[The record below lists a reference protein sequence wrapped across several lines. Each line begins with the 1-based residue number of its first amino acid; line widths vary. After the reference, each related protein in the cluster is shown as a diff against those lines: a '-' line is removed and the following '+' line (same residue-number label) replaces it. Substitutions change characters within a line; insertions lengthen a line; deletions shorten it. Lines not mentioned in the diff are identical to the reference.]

1 MKKTGNRQ
9 LFFISVLFLLL
20 ILPVQHLH
28 AQQPEV
34 EATVSETKVFT
45 GEQMELSIQV
55 KSRTSHNVEL
65 PLIPEFSGFRLLST
79 NPSRSTSISIVNNQT
94 TRTTTYTYLFVALE
108 PGNYTIP
115 PVTIMV
121 DGESRQTQS
130 IPVEVVEKGAL
141 SSDGP
146 QLPDIFVQIEL
157 DEENPVAGQQV
168 VASVVLYFKQGV
180 EVTSFQPAFG
190 WQTDGFWKEELEN
203 ISQPRAESTIKNGVR
218 YRKATLLRYALFPS
232 RGGEFVLSEYG
243 LRLGIR
249 SQPRRNDPFGSFFGG
264 AGSNQRRVN
273 IQSEPLTVNV
283 RSLPSLPANSIG
295 MNAVGD
301 LRVER
306 SIDTNRLRAG
316 DSIELVTKIEGTGNI
331 PLIRRPQYSLPDN
344 IDTFN
349 PRESSD
355 VERRGLTIR
364 GSKTYTEFLVSR
376 APGNFTLPEERIAI
390 YDPQQ
395 RRYRTVTLPA
405 INFEVLPA
413 LASQATSSGDGRA
426 TLQPVTGLAV
436 WYSGEAVPVYR
447 TAWFWIFLLIPVF
460 AVATARWRKY
470 MQDKL
475 LTDATFRRR
484 HFSYQTA
491 KDRIKNA
498 ETHLKNDQTRE
509 VYRELHRAISGYI
522 TDKLGL
528 PEAGLSDEEL
538 LRTIEDHSVNGQI
551 TGPLK
556 FLLDKCNTISYAPE
570 AEKEDIIS
578 DIEKTE
584 LLINQLKQKL

>member
-1 MKKTGNRQ
+1 MKETGNRG
-9 LFFISVLFLLL
+9 LLWVLIPFLFLMQGNLL
-20 ILPVQHLH
+20 Y

-45 GEQMELSIQV
+45 GEQLNLSIQV
-55 KSRTSHNVEL
+55 KSSTSHNVEL
-65 PLIPEFSGFRLLST
+65 PVIQEFSGFRLLSS
-79 NPSRSTSISIVNNQT
+79 NPSRSTSISIVNSQT
-94 TRTTTYTYLFVALE
+94 TRSTTYTYTLIALE

-115 PVTIMV
+115 SVSIMV
-121 DGESRQTQS
+121 DGERRQTRS
-130 IPVEVVEKGAL
+130 IPVEIVKKGAL
-141 SSDGP
+141 SPEGP
-146 QLPDIFVQIEL
+146 QLPDIFVQVEL
-157 DEENPVAGQQV
+157 DEENPVVGQQV
-168 VASVVLYFKQGV
+168 VASVVLYFKDSV
-180 EVTSFQPAFG
+180 EITSFQPSFG

-232 RGGEFVLSEYG
+232 RGGEFTLSEYG

-249 SQPRRNDPFGSFFGG
+249 TQPRRNDPFGSFFGG

-273 IQSEPLTVNV
+273 IESEPLTVNV
-283 RSLPSLPANSIG
+283 RSLPSLPVNSIG

-306 SIDTNRLRAG
+306 SIDNNRLRAG
-316 DSIELVTKIEGTGNI
+316 DSFELVTTIEGTGNI

-344 IDTFN
+344 FDTFN

-364 GSKTYTEFLVSR
+364 GSKSYTEFLVSR
-376 APGNFTLPEERIAI
+376 APGSYTLPEERIAI
-390 YDPQQ
+390 YNPQQ

-405 INFEVLPA
+405 IDLEVLPA
-413 LASQATSSGDGRA
+413 VTGQVASFGDASGS
-426 TLQPVTGLAV
+426 LQPVTGLAV
-436 WYSGEAVPVYR
+436 WYSGEAQPVYR
-447 TAWFWIFLLIPVF
+447 TAWFWIFLLIPVA
-460 AVATARWRKY
+460 AVALARWRKHL
-470 MQDKL
+470 QDKL
-475 LTDATFRRR
+475 LTDATFRRK
-484 HFSYQTA
+484 HFSLQTA

-498 ETHLKNDQTRE
+498 EEHLQKDQTRE

-528 PEAGLSDEEL
+528 PEAGLSDEEIL
-538 LRTIEDHSVNGQI
+538 KTIEGHSVNGQI

-556 FLLDKCNTISYAPE
+556 SLLDKCNTISYAPE